1 MKKHPLKQWKF
12 TQDGSTRE
20 VTIPHDYMLAAKR
33 TPDSPTGADG
43 GFFNPS
49 RAAYETTF
57 TADPN
62 AAHHLLHF
70 DGVMGLCEVYV
81 NDNFAGR
88 HSYGYTPFFIPADDF
103 IKEGENHIR
112 VTVDHTAQPC
122 SRWYT
127 GSGIYRNAEVLTAG
141 EDYIAPYGIFA
152 KTLRLNGDEAYVSV
166 ETTVIAERPKTA
178 ELVIRIGE
186 FASLTRRVWL
196 NQGEN
201 TVPVKTMLH
210 GITAWTPD
218 TPVMV
223 DVDVTLTTDKAA
235 DSASVSFGIRT
246 VENDPER
253 GFLLNGKPLKLYGTC
268 NHHDNGIVGA
278 ASFRSAEERRV
289 RILKENG
296 FNAIRTAHNPPSAVL
311 LDVCDRMGML
321 VLDELFDA
329 WRIGKREFDYHIWF
343 DENFRNDTA
352 MTVKRDRNHP
362 SVIMW
367 STGNEIAEKNGRANG
382 YRTGSAIVETIRNYD
397 DTRLVTHALCTF
409 WDYWEYDQKEQA
421 TRDYPAEKLDFFS
434 EKTMYTADI
443 LDAVG
448 YNYLLDR
455 LDKDFVRFP
464 DRLIAMTES
473 FPMDAV
479 AARRAMDKHPRFIG
493 EFVWTGWDYFG
504 ETGIGHI
511 TDDPNKRWGLTA
523 LPEHTANCGDF
534 DICGFKTPQSYY
546 RDAAWFDGSVRIL
559 AGSPADFG
567 KQYIISPWGFPLV
580 ERNWNYDGEGSP
592 ATVHLYTMADECEL
606 MIFDENQQDG
616 VSLGRKKPDER
627 GLAEF
632 TVTYRPGRLEAVAY
646 RDGVISG
653 IDSLE
658 TAGEAVSLEITPDLT
673 GQSGNADL
681 VYAEITLVDG
691 QGRRAV
697 GCEGTITVTA
707 EGANVLGTG
716 SGWSKADHDY
726 TTNVCETRRG
736 RMLAALLPDENAET
750 VTIQAEWNGKIYT
763 NTINL
768 H

>member
-1 MKKHPLKQWKF
+1 MKKQQLKKWQF
-12 TQDGSTRE
+12 TGSGSTRE
-20 VTIPHDYMLAAKR
+20 VTVPHDYMLGAKR

-43 GFFNPS
+43 GYFNPS
-49 RAAYETTF
+49 RAVYETTF

-62 AAHHLLHF
+62 AAHHILHF

-81 NDNFAGR
+81 NGNLAGR
-88 HSYGYTPFFIPADDF
+88 HSYGYTPFFCMADDF
-103 IKEGENHIR
+103 VREGENHVR
-112 VTVDHTAQPC
+112 VTVDMTAQPC

-127 GSGIYRNAEVLTAG
+127 GSGIYRDAEVLTAG

-152 KTLRLNGDEAYVSV
+152 KTLRMNGDEAYVSV

-178 ELVIRIGE
+178 ELTIRIGE

-196 NQGEN
+196 NRGEN
-201 TVPVKTMLH
+201 TIPVKTMLH

-218 TPVMV
+218 NPAMV
-223 DVDVTLTTDKAA
+223 DVDVTLTTDKSA

-253 GFLLNGKPLKLYGTC
+253 GFLLNGKPVKLYGTC

-321 VLDELFDA
+321 VIDELFDA

-362 SVIMW
+362 SVVMW
-367 STGNEIAEKNGRANG
+367 STGNEIPEKNGVSNG
-382 YRTGSAIVETIRNYD
+382 YRTGAAIVESIRELD

-409 WDYWEYDQKEQA
+409 WDNWEYEKQAQA
-421 TRDYPAEKLDFFS
+421 TYDYPAEKLDFFA
-434 EKTMYTADI
+434 EKTAYTADI

-448 YNYLLDR
+448 YNYLLWR

-473 FPMDAV
+473 YPMDAV
-479 AARRAMDKHPRFIG
+479 AARRAMDKYPRFIG

-504 ETGIGHI
+504 ETGIGH
-511 TDDPNKRWGLTA
+511 TGEGNVPAWGLTA

-546 RDAAWFDGSVRIL
+546 RDAAWIDGSVRIL
-559 AGSPADFG
+559 AGDPSDHG
-567 KQYIISPWGFPLV
+567 KKYGISAWGFWRV
-580 ERNWNYDGEGSP
+580 ERNWNYTGIGSP
-592 ATVHLYTMADECEL
+592 TTVHVYTMADECEL
-606 MIFDENQQDG
+606 WQDG
-616 VSLGRKKPDER
+616 ESLGRKKPDER
-627 GLAEF
+627 GIAEF
-632 TVTYRPGRLEAVAY
+632 TVTYRPGKLEAMAY
-646 RDGVISG
+646 TDGGITG

-658 TAGEAVSLEITPDLT
+658 SAGQAVSLEITPDLT
-673 GQSGNADL
+673 GKSGDADL
-681 VYAEITLVDG
+681 VFAEITLVDE
-691 QGRRAV
+691 QGRRAA
-697 GCEGTITVTA
+697 GCEGSITVTA

-726 TTNVCETRRG
+726 TSNVCETRRG
-736 RMLAALLPDENAET
+736 RMLVALLPDENAET
-750 VTIQAEWNGKIYT
+750 VTVHAEWNGKTYT
-763 NTINL
+763 QTINL